1 MSLGNILILIS
12 TAAVFLQAAVSTHL
26 SLDME
31 SCGLVYH
38 ATGKANLPVPIIA
51 STPVC

>member
-12 TAAVFLQAAVSTHL
+12 TAAAFFPDAVSTHF

-38 ATGKANLPVPIIA
+38 AT
-51 STPVC
+51 